1 MEIQR
6 NMANVIRALKEASGK
21 SLSEFSEELEV
32 SRSTLQEYL
41 AGKGNPSIATIE
53 HLSEKLGVD
62 ASFLISGIFSEDQ
75 IGILLKLLD
84 MLKLLYGLSAEQR
97 VRFVQ
102 LLLEMVS
109 LCNEDDNHA

>member
-6 NMANVIRALKEASGK
+6 NMAKVIRALKEASGK

-53 HLSEKLGVD
+53 HLSAKLDVD

-84 MLKLLYGLSAEQR
+84 MLKLLSDLSTEQQ

-109 LCNEDDNHA
+109 IWNEDDSHG

>member
-32 SRSTLQEYL
+32 SRSALQEYL
-41 AGKGNPSIATIE
+41 SGEGNPSAATIE
-53 HLSEKLGVD
+53 HLAKKLGVD
-62 ASFLISGIFSEDQ
+62 ASFLISGVLSGDQ
-75 IGILLKLLD
+75 IEILLMLLDILKLLS
-84 MLKLLYGLSAEQR
+84 GLSPER
-97 VRFVQ
+97 RIRFVQ

-109 LCNEDDNHA
+109 LWNEGGSNV